1 MRTVFALLGSAE
13 DDMTRSTGW
22 ALARSPAFLAAVLA
36 RLAPGHAPG
45 SAIGVRLQEG
55 SEHGGY
61 TDVEIETE
69 QLFFIIEAKR
79 GWTLPSRRQ
88 LELYAPRLA
97 LREKH
102 GGLVVVS
109 ECSREYAVPR
119 LPTDVGGT
127 PVLYASWEEIVHLAA
142 AAAVSSGWVEKRLL
156 AELGDYL
163 EGLIHMQDQQS
174 NLVYVVV
181 LAEGTPEWS
190 TMSWRDFVRV
200 KRQYFHPYGKAGW
213 PVMPPNYL
221 GFRWQGRLRS
231 IHHVESYE
239 IVDPLYAKLPEIIPE
254 KWGEAEGEY
263 VLYALGPGIAVPGEV
278 KNGPIYPNA
287 RLTAAIDLLLTS
299 ETIADAVRLTKER
312 LGSQ

>member
-1 MRTVFALLGSAE
+1 MQLTLSGREVRTVFALLGSAE

-174 NLVYVVV
+174 NLV
-181 LAEGTPEWS
+181 
-190 TMSWRDFVRV
+190 
-200 KRQYFHPYGKAGW
+200 
-213 PVMPPNYL
+213 
-221 GFRWQGRLRS
+221 
-231 IHHVESYE
+231 
-239 IVDPLYAKLPEIIPE
+239 
-254 KWGEAEGEY
+254 
-263 VLYALGPGIAVPGEV
+263 
-278 KNGPIYPNA
+278 
-287 RLTAAIDLLLTS
+287 
-299 ETIADAVRLTKER
+299 
-312 LGSQ
+312 